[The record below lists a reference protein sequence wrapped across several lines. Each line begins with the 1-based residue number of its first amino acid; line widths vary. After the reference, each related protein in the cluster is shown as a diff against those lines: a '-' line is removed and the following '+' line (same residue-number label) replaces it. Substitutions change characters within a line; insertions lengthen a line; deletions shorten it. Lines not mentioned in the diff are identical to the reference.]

1 MRFVRSLMR
10 PLMHPLMYSAAVCIL
25 CAAPPCFAQGSGVS
39 GGEPSATAAP
49 AAAAPGTNPSGISD
63 AASGAIANLAKEIRE
78 AGLDPAECYRVR
90 DLDLT
95 REDARIYLTEGYL
108 VFGKEVNGRRFS
120 AVFIGEMDGGDAE
133 ILLFPP
139 SRSER
144 MSLAKF
150 TGSPNLNEHFRTAAF
165 LFTDDTY
172 AEVLRLVEEKSAG
185 RKVPEMGALYAEK
198 YGGLIRNL
206 SESVELRLVK
216 DLAEGASA
224 RQGFFYGTFSGNRLG
239 SFDFVIDPAF
249 RNGVRIGQ
257 FTVDRGPVFDTWT
270 QFEPRSIA
278 SGKRPAASPDYDI
291 EHYDLDATLE
301 RDLLLKV
308 RSRVRLTPT
317 TRRATI
323 ALLLSQNMQILSAS
337 AGGEA
342 LEVYRPQ
349 SMRLNT
355 IRRDRDSAFLV
366 SMPKAAAPGQPI
378 EIEIVHEG
386 RVVQDSGNDV
396 LFVGARGSWFPGAG
410 NRLATYDV
418 VFRAPKGLDFVSTW
432 DTVEQHSDATTTT
445 FHAVVDKPV
454 RTFGF
459 NVGKYKETT
468 VRKDGFVVNVFAN
481 TQVET
486 ALEPRNRVMIVPTP
500 TPVAGRRGAPN
511 VAVSTVTVPAPDP
524 SRRLENLAR
533 DVATILGRFSAM
545 FGPPA
550 MQTVNVSPIPGHFGQ
565 GFAGMIYLSTISY
578 LPESQR
584 PASVQ
589 DSANRTFYSNLL
601 LAHELAHQWWGN
613 LVYCS
618 SDQDTWLMEGLANYS
633 ALMMLEETKGKK
645 EAAAVLLRYRDN
657 LLVSL
662 GEGRIVDDAGPI
674 LWGERLINS
683 RDRGSWNTITYE
695 KGAWIFHMLRAR
707 MGDDAF
713 FRMLKAMPTQFA
725 RQPLT
730 TAAFQQFAAGF
741 LPAKA
746 PDADLEEFFSQWVE
760 STGIPRIELS
770 TTVSGKAPRVTVNA
784 SLTQTM
790 VSKEFG
796 TMAPVVIR
804 FARGPAETRWVHTSS
819 DVEEYSWT
827 FRAAPVRVELDPD
840 WLILRRE

>member
-1 MRFVRSLMR
+1 MRFVF
-10 PLMHPLMYSAAVCIL
+10 PLLRGVAACLLSAAL
-25 CAAPPCFAQGSGVS
+25 PCFAQNPISS
-39 GGEPSATAAP
+39 AGEPAGLSSPDSTVPGPIAAL
-49 AAAAPGTNPSGISD
+49 
-63 AASGAIANLAKEIRE
+63 ASKIRE
-78 AGLDPAECYRVR
+78 AGLDPSECYRVR
-90 DLDLT
+90 DLDIT

-120 AVFIGEMDGGDAE
+120 AVFIGEVDGGDAE

-172 AEVLRLVEEKSAG
+172 AEVLRLIEEKYAG

-198 YGGLIRNL
+198 HNSLIRNL

-216 DLAEGASA
+216 DLAEGASPHH
-224 RQGFFYGTFSGNRLG
+224 GFFYATFSGKRLG
-239 SFDFVIDPAF
+239 SFDFVLDPAV
-249 RNGVRIGQ
+249 RNGIRIGQ
-257 FTVDRGPVFDTWT
+257 FTIDKGPVFDTWT
-270 QFEPRSIA
+270 QFEPRSVA
-278 SGKRPAASPDYDI
+278 SGKSLAPIPDYEI
-291 EHYDLDATLE
+291 KHYGLEATLE
-301 RDLLLKV
+301 RDLLMKV
-308 RSRVRLTPT
+308 RARVRLVPT
-317 TRRATI
+317 SPRATI
-323 ALLLSQNMQILSAS
+323 ALLISENMRITSAK

-355 IRRDRDSAFLV
+355 IRHDQDSAFLI
-366 SMPKAAAPGQPI
+366 SMPKAAVPGQPI
-378 EIEIVHEG
+378 EIEIAHEG

-418 VFRAPKGLDFVSTW
+418 TFRVPKGLDFVSTW
-432 DTVEQHSDATTTT
+432 ETVEQSSDATSTT
-445 FHAVVDKPV
+445 FHASVKSPV

-459 NVGKYKETT
+459 NLGKYKKVTA
-468 VRKDGFVVNVFAN
+468 RKDGFVVNVFAN

-486 ALEPRNRVMIVPTP
+486 ALEPRKQLVIVPAP
-500 TPVAGRRGAPN
+500 GPVPGRRGAPG
-511 VAVSTVTVPAPDP
+511 VTVSSIPGAPPDP
-524 SRRLENLAR
+524 SRRLEDLAR
-533 DVATILGRFSAM
+533 DVATVLGKFSAM

-589 DSANRTFYSNLL
+589 DSASRTFYSNLL
-601 LAHELAHQWWGN
+601 LPHELAHQWWGN
-613 LVYCS
+613 LVYCN

-645 EAAAVLLRYRDN
+645 EATAVLLRYRDN
-657 LLVSL
+657 LLASL
-662 GEGRIVDDAGPI
+662 GDDRIVDDAGPI

-707 MGDDAF
+707 LGDDAF
-713 FRMLKAMPTQFA
+713 FRMLKELPKRFA
-725 RQPLT
+725 NKPLST
-730 TAAFQQFAAGF
+730 KAFREFAAEF
-741 LPAKA
+741 SSAKSA
-746 PDADLEEFFSQWVE
+746 DPDLDEFFAQWVE
-760 STGIPRIELS
+760 STGIPRIELV
-770 TTVSGKAPRVTVNA
+770 TAITGKAPKVTVTA
-784 SLTQTM
+784 KLTQSL

-796 TMAPVVIR
+796 VMAPVVIR
-804 FARGPAETRWVHTSS
+804 FGHAPAETRWVHTSN
-819 DVEEYSWT
+819 DGEEFEWT
-827 FRAAPVRVELDPD
+827 FRTAPTRIELDPD
-840 WLILRRE
+840 WFTLRRE

>member
-10 PLMHPLMYSAAVCIL
+10 PLMHPLMRGAAVCIL
-25 CAAPPCFAQGSGVS
+25 CAAPLCFAQSSGVS
-39 GGEPSATAAP
+39 GGEPSSTVAP
-49 AAAAPGTNPSGISD
+49 AAAIPD
-63 AASGAIANLAKEIRE
+63 AIPDAIPGAIANLAREVRE
-78 AGLDPAECYRVR
+78 AGLDALECYRVR
-90 DLDLT
+90 DLDFT

-108 VFGKEVNGRRFS
+108 IFGKEVNGRRFS
-120 AVFIGEMDGGDAE
+120 AVFIGETDGGDAE

-165 LFTDDTY
+165 LFTDDTH

-278 SGKRPAASPDYDI
+278 SGNRPAASPDYDI

-308 RSRVRLTPT
+308 RSRVRLTPN

-355 IRRDRDSAFLV
+355 IRRDRDAAFLV
-366 SMPKAAAPGQPI
+366 SMPKAAAPGRPI

-445 FHAVVDKPV
+445 FHAVVQKPV

-459 NVGKYKETT
+459 NVGKYVETT
-468 VRKDGFVVNVFAN
+468 ARKDGFVVNVFAN

-486 ALEPRNRVMIVPTP
+486 ALEPRNRVMLVPTP
-500 TPVAGRRGAPN
+500 TPAAGRRGAPN
-511 VAVSTVTVPAPDP
+511 VAVSTVTTPAPDP
-524 SRRLENLAR
+524 SRRLDNLAR
-533 DVATILGRFSAM
+533 DAVTILGRFSAM

-645 EAAAVLLRYRDN
+645 EATTVLLRYRDN
-657 LLVSL
+657 LLSSL

-695 KGAWIFHMLRAR
+695 KGAWLFHMLRAR

-713 FRMLKAMPTQFA
+713 FRMLKALPVQFA

-746 PDADLEEFFSQWVE
+746 PDKGLEEFFSQWVE

-770 TTVSGKAPRVTVNA
+770 TNITGKAPRVTVNA
-784 SLTQTM
+784 KLTQTM

-796 TMAPVVIR
+796 TMIPVVIR
-804 FARGPAETRWVHTSS
+804 FARGPAETRWIHTSS
-819 DVEEYSWT
+819 DVEEFSWT
-827 FRAAPVRVELDPD
+827 FRAAPTRVELDPD
-840 WLILRRE
+840 WLVLRRE